1 MSMRHSSI
9 VQGLGLVMQVPGVM
23 ALLSLPISL
32 LARESIAI
40 WVFLGTAILA
50 IGSGQ
55 FLMRLARDAQEADIG
70 ATISIAALGWGIVA
84 VIGALPFFMLGIWS
98 EMLVRGNETV
108 TVFSNPLNALFESIS
123 GFTSTGLSVVTQP
136 EELPYSLQWWRSFSE
151 WIGGVGVIVLTL
163 AVVQSTGG
171 MFRLYYSEARDEKL
185 APSVTA
191 TVRNIAAIYAGYTLL
206 AILLL
211 RASGMPWWPALNHG
225 MTGIATGGFSIHHD
239 SMASYSRLIQ
249 MMMVLVMICGA
260 ISFAVHQQVL
270 LRRNI
275 SALWRDGQQ
284 WVLGM
289 FLLVGTLLL
298 ALEQSWYSE
307 EWTFLDPLF
316 QWVSALTTC
325 GLSTTNVL
333 VWSPSAQLLLI
344 LGMFSGSAAG
354 STSGGIKIRRLLILF
369 QGVRWRLQQLSLSP
383 HQLMRYTLEGE
394 VISEEQAFSKVE
406 SAAVLLALWLATLIL
421 AIVVL
426 LHVAL
431 PGSTIEAIIFEVV
444 SATSNVGLSLGVT
457 SAELHWLGKITLM
470 FCMWMGRLEIIPVL
484 FFLPSL
490 INSWRNG

>member
-1 MSMRHSSI
+1 MRHSPI
-9 VQGLGLVMQVPGVM
+9 VRGLSLVMQVPGMM
-23 ALLSLPISL
+23 ALCSLPVSL
-32 LARESIAI
+32 FAGEAAAI
-40 WVFLGTAILA
+40 WMFLGTAILA
-50 IGSGQ
+50 IGAGQ
-55 FLMRLARDAQEADIG
+55 LLLRLSRQAGEADIG
-70 ATISIAALGWGIVA
+70 ATISIAALGWAIVA
-84 VIGALPFFMLGIWS
+84 VIGALPFFLLGTWN
-98 EMLVRGNETV
+98 EWLVRGNEAAA
-108 TVFSNPLNALFESIS
+108 VFGNPLNALFESIS

-163 AVVQSTGG
+163 AVVQATGG

-206 AILLL
+206 AIVLL
-211 RASGMPWWPALNHG
+211 RASGMPWWPAINHG

-239 SMASYSRLIQ
+239 SMASYSRPIQ
-249 MMMVLVMICGA
+249 LMMVLVMICGA
-260 ISFAVHQQVL
+260 ISFAVHQQIL

-284 WVLGM
+284 QVLGG
-289 FLLVGTLLL
+289 FLIGGTLLL
-298 ALEQSWYSE
+298 ALEQSWYTK

-325 GLSTTNVL
+325 GLNTTNIL

-354 STSGGIKIRRLLILF
+354 STSGGIKLRRLLILF

-383 HQLMRYTLEGE
+383 RQLMRYTLEGK

-406 SAAVLLALWLATLIL
+406 SAAVLLALWLVVLIG

-426 LHVAL
+426 LHVAI
-431 PGSTIEAIIFEVV
+431 PGSSTEAIIFEVV
-444 SATSNVGLSLGVT
+444 SATSNVGLSLGIT
-457 SAELHWLGKITLM
+457 SPDLHWLGKVTLM
-470 FCMWMGRLEIIPVL
+470 LCMWMGRLEIIPVL

-490 INSWRNG
+490 IASQRNCA